1 MKSFVRLTDFSKE
14 ELQEIFLIA
23 DNIGEY
29 KNFLRGKTVVL
40 FFPSSS
46 LRTRVSFEKG
56 IHLLGGQA
64 ILFEPSTLEKKEDI
78 RDVCGYLQNWADA
91 VVVRHKNIGL
101 LEKMARSLDVPV
113 INAMTDENHPCEMM
127 SDLYSLSKL
136 RADYL
141 QCKYLF
147 VGASGNIGKAWAEA
161 AAAFGFSLWQCA
173 SEKYR
178 IEGVE
183 NIPDIQSAILGKDI
197 VCTDSIP
204 TELKADFRD
213 YQITA
218 QLMQKANK
226 GALLNPCPSFFRGE
240 EVAADAINSPFFV
253 GYEFKKSLL
262 AVQQAILIYCMSNI
276 KSENGEIER

>member
-14 ELQEIFLIA
+14 ELQEIFSIA

-29 KNFLRGKTVVL
+29 KNFLRAKTVVL

-56 IHLLGGQA
+56 IYLLGGQA
-64 ILFEPSTLEKKEDI
+64 ILFESATLEKKEDI

-91 VVVRHKNIGL
+91 VVVRHKDIGL
-101 LEKMARSLDVPV
+101 LEKMAGVLDVPV

-127 SDLYSLSKL
+127 SDLYSLSKR

-141 QCKYLF
+141 RCKYLF

-161 AAAFGFSLWQCA
+161 AEAFGFLLCQCA

-178 IEGVE
+178 IKGVE
-183 NIPDIQSAILGKDI
+183 NIADIQSAILGKDI

-204 TELKADFRD
+204 SALKADFRG

-218 QLMQKANK
+218 ELMQKANK
-226 GALLNPCPSFFRGE
+226 GALLNPCPPFYRGE
-240 EVAADAINSPFFV
+240 EVSADAISSPFFV

-262 AVQQAILIYCMSNI
+262 AVQQAILIYCMR
-276 KSENGEIER
+276 KV

>member
-14 ELQEIFLIA
+14 ELQEIFSIA

-29 KNFLRGKTVVL
+29 KNFLCGKTVVL
-40 FFPSSS
+40 FFPSTS

-56 IHLLGGQA
+56 IHLLGGQS
-64 ILFEPSTLEKKEDI
+64 ILFEPSVLEKKEDI

-91 VVVRHKNIGL
+91 VVVRHKDIGL

-161 AAAFGFSLWQCA
+161 AAAFGFSLCQCA

-178 IEGVE
+178 IAGVE

-226 GALLNPCPSFFRGE
+226 GALLNPCPPFFRGE
-240 EVAADAINSPFFV
+240 EVSADAINSPFFV

-262 AVQQAILIYCMSNI
+262 AVQQAILVYCMR
-276 KSENGEIER
+276 KV

>member
-14 ELQEIFLIA
+14 ELQEIFSIA

-29 KNFLRGKTVVL
+29 KNFLREKTVVL
-40 FFPSSS
+40 FFPSTS

-91 VVVRHKNIGL
+91 GVVRHKDICL
-101 LEKMARSLDVPV
+101 IEKMARSLGVPV

-127 SDLYSLSKL
+127 GDLYSLSKL

-161 AAAFGFSLWQCA
+161 AEAFGFSLCQCA
-173 SEKYR
+173 SENYR
-178 IEGVE
+178 IAGVE
-183 NIPDIQSAILGKDI
+183 NIADIQSAIVGKDI
-197 VCTDSIP
+197 ICTDSIP
-204 TELKADFRD
+204 TELKADFGG

-226 GALLNPCPSFFRGE
+226 GALLNPCPPFFRGE
-240 EVAADAINSPFFV
+240 EVAEDVISSPFFV

-276 KSENGEIER
+276 KSENGGIER

>member
-1 MKSFVRLTDFSKE
+1 MKSFIRLTDFSKE
-14 ELQEIFLIA
+14 ELQEIFSIA

-29 KNFLRGKTVVL
+29 KNFLREKTVVL
-40 FFPSSS
+40 FFPSTS

-56 IHLLGGQA
+56 IHLLGGQS

-91 VVVRHKNIGL
+91 VVVRHKDIGL
-101 LEKMARSLDVPV
+101 LEKMARSLGVPV

-161 AAAFGFSLWQCA
+161 AAAFGFSLCQCA
-173 SEKYR
+173 SEKYC
-178 IEGVE
+178 IKGVE

-197 VCTDSIP
+197 ICTDSIP

-226 GALLNPCPSFFRGE
+226 GALLNPCPPFFRGE
-240 EVAADAINSPFFV
+240 EVAEDAISSPFFV

-262 AVQQAILIYCMSNI
+262 AVQQAILIYCMR
-276 KSENGEIER
+276 KV

>member
-14 ELQEIFLIA
+14 ELQEIFSIA

-29 KNFLRGKTVVL
+29 KNFLCGKTVVL
-40 FFPSSS
+40 FFPSTS

-56 IHLLGGQA
+56 IYLLGGQS

-91 VVVRHKNIGL
+91 VVVRHKDIGL
-101 LEKMARSLDVPV
+101 LEKMARSLGVPV
-113 INAMTDENHPCEMM
+113 INAMTAENHPCEMM

-161 AAAFGFSLWQCA
+161 SAAFGFSLWQCA

-178 IEGVE
+178 IAGVE

-197 VCTDSIP
+197 ICTDSIP

-226 GALLNPCPSFFRGE
+226 GALLNPCPPFFRGE
-240 EVAADAINSPFFV
+240 EVSADAINSPFFV

-262 AVQQAILIYCMSNI
+262 AVQQAILIYCMR
-276 KSENGEIER
+276 KA

>member
-1 MKSFVRLTDFSKE
+1 MKSFIRLTDFSKE
-14 ELQEIFLIA
+14 ELQEIFSIA

-29 KNFLRGKTVVL
+29 KNFLRGKTLVL
-40 FFPSSS
+40 FFPSTS

-56 IHLLGGQA
+56 IYLLGGQA
-64 ILFEPSTLEKKEDI
+64 ILFEPSVLEKKEDI

-91 VVVRHKNIGL
+91 VVVRHKDIGL
-101 LEKMARSLDVPV
+101 LEKMARSLDIPV
-113 INAMTDENHPCEMM
+113 INAMTAENHPCEMM

-178 IEGVE
+178 IAGVE

-197 VCTDSIP
+197 ICTDSIP
-204 TELKADFRD
+204 SALKADFGG

-226 GALLNPCPSFFRGE
+226 GALLNPCPPFYRGE
-240 EVAADAINSPFFV
+240 EVSADAINSPFFV

-262 AVQQAILIYCMSNI
+262 TVQQAILIYCMS
-276 KSENGEIER
+276 R

>member
-14 ELQEIFLIA
+14 ELQEIFSIA

-40 FFPSSS
+40 FFPSTS

-91 VVVRHKNIGL
+91 VVVRHKDIGL
-101 LEKMARSLDVPV
+101 IEKMARSLGVPV
-113 INAMTDENHPCEMM
+113 INAMTAENHPCEMM
-127 SDLYSLSKL
+127 GDLYSLSKL

-147 VGASGNIGKAWAEA
+147 IGASGNIGKAWAEA
-161 AAAFGFSLWQCA
+161 AAAFGFSLCQCA

-226 GALLNPCPSFFRGE
+226 GVLLNPCPPFFRGE
-240 EVAADAINSPFFV
+240 EVAEDAINSPFFV

-262 AVQQAILIYCMSNI
+262 AVQQAILIYCMR
-276 KSENGEIER
+276 KL